1 MSCSDVIRIY
11 VAKSIVGVVTVYLL
25 IQLSCAKVR
34 FGTVR
39 YRFELHLARFL
50 SLSLSLPISIF
61 PLPFQPICVEA
72 EKTGP
77 KICSV

>member
-25 IQLSCAKVR
+25 IQLSCAKVCL
-34 FGTVR
+34 GTVR

-50 SLSLSLPISIF
+50 SLSLSPYLYFSPSF
-61 PLPFQPICVEA
+61 PTHLCGSREN
-72 EKTGP
+72 GP
-77 KICSV
+77 